1 MIFDAVI
8 QSASVCFERAVRT
21 YSQGYIWVATEQK
34 HFIANYKNF
43 KKHYILK
50 FSSGKIQLLSL
61 FKMILL
67 ILGHT
72 L

>member
-34 HFIANYKNF
+34 HFIANYKNLKKTLYF
-43 KKHYILK
+43 KVFLR
-50 FSSGKIQLLSL
+50 
-61 FKMILL
+61 
-67 ILGHT
+67 
-72 L
+72 